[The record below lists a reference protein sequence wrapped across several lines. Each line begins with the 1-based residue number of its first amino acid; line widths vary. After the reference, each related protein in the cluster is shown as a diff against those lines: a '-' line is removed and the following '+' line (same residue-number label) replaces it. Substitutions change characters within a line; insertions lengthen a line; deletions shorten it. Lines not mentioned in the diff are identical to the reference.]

1 MWWGEE
7 PKRERRPYVVLTR
20 SSAIGV
26 LSEVLV
32 AVVTR
37 TIRNIPTQVG
47 IDKTDGMR
55 EPCAIN
61 LDDMLMMP
69 LSQLTERQCE
79 FSPER
84 MAEVCAAL
92 DAATEC

>member
-37 TIRNIPTQVG
+37 TIRNIPTQIE

-79 FSPER
+79 LSPER